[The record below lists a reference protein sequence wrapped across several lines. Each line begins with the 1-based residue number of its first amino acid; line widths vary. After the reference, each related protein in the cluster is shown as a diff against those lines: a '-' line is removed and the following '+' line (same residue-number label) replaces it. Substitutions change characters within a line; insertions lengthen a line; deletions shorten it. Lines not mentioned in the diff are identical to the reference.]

1 MTEPTA
7 DDPQRLTRRAPAEA
21 PTPDAPVETPAPAT
35 DAAESPAAGD
45 APEAA
50 AQVDSAE
57 VAESAEA
64 AEPAEQA
71 EPAEPA
77 EPTEAAE
84 PAEPATPSAPAST
97 ASGKNKVI
105 AAGDLVSGGASVEE
119 GITIAHAAARLGMK
133 NHILM
138 DILGSGGEFSRKRY
152 LREAM
157 QILTDLADESDNE
170 VAYLDQMIKR
180 ARSLGFKSTGMH
192 DYRRGDI
199 ANLKHRK
206 ENAETVAA
214 DLRRRSTDEGTLNTL
229 VSVAQQAAW
238 REVARNIEFNLD
250 SEFAQVPEGVD
261 EPGERADRISEV
273 IRLDLPRLER
283 DQKRLQRRA
292 RAQAAEAERKEAA
305 EAKPKP
311 KGLRG
316 LLKGLRRR

>member
-7 DDPQRLTRRAPAEA
+7 EESQRLPSRAPGETPA
-21 PTPDAPVETPAPAT
+21 PNAPAATPAPAT
-35 DAAESPAAGD
+35 DAFESPDADD
-45 APEAA
+45 APVAA
-50 AQVDSAE
+50 TPV
-57 VAESAEA
+57 ESAVDAEAVEVIDA
-64 AEPAEQA
+64 AEASA
-71 EPAEPA
+71 S
-77 EPTEAAE
+77 TEAAE
-84 PAEPATPSAPAST
+84 PAEGATPSAPATT

-250 SEFAQVPEGVD
+250 SEFAQVPVGVD

-283 DQKRLQRRA
+283 DQKRIQRRA
-292 RAQAAEAERKEAA
+292 RAQAAEAERKDSA
-305 EAKPKP
+305 EPKP
-311 KGLRG
+311 KSKSKGIRG

>member
-45 APEAA
+45 ASGSATPVESA
-50 AQVDSAE
+50 VD
-57 VAESAEA
+57 AESVEVIEAAEA
-64 AEPAEQA
+64 AES
-71 EPAEPA
+71 
-77 EPTEAAE
+77 TEAAE
-84 PAEPATPSAPAST
+84 PAEGATPSAPATT

>member
-1 MTEPTA
+1 M
-7 DDPQRLTRRAPAEA
+7 
-21 PTPDAPVETPAPAT
+21 
-35 DAAESPAAGD
+35 
-45 APEAA
+45 
-50 AQVDSAE
+50 
-57 VAESAEA
+57 
-64 AEPAEQA
+64 
-71 EPAEPA
+71 
-77 EPTEAAE
+77 
-84 PAEPATPSAPAST
+84 
-97 ASGKNKVI
+97 
-105 AAGDLVSGGASVEE
+105 EE
-119 GITIAHAAARLGMK
+119 GITIAQAAARLEMK

-229 VSVAQQAAW
+229 VTVSQQAAW

-250 SEFAQVPEGVD
+250 SEFAQVPVGVD
-261 EPGERADRISEV
+261 EPGSGPTAS
-273 IRLDLPRLER
+273 PR
-283 DQKRLQRRA
+283 
-292 RAQAAEAERKEAA
+292 
-305 EAKPKP
+305 
-311 KGLRG
+311 
-316 LLKGLRRR
+316 

>member
-7 DDPQRLTRRAPAEA
+7 EESQRLPSRAPAEA
-21 PTPDAPVETPAPAT
+21 PAPGAPAEPAAPAT

-45 APEAA
+45 ASGSATPVESA
-50 AQVDSAE
+50 VD
-57 VAESAEA
+57 AESVEVIEAAEA
-64 AEPAEQA
+64 AES
-71 EPAEPA
+71 
-77 EPTEAAE
+77 TEAAE
-84 PAEPATPSAPAST
+84 PAEGATPSAPATT

-250 SEFAQVPEGVD
+250 SEFAQVPVGVD
-261 EPGERADRISEV
+261 EPGARADRISEV

-283 DQKRLQRRA
+283 DQKRIQRRA
-292 RAQAAEAERKEAA
+292 RAQAAEAERKDSA
-305 EAKPKP
+305 EPKSKS
-311 KGLRG
+311 KGIRG

>member
-7 DDPQRLTRRAPAEA
+7 DDPQRLTSRAPAEA
-21 PTPDAPVETPAPAT
+21 PSSDAPVDTPAQVT
-35 DAAESPAAGD
+35 DAAGSPAAGD

-50 AQVDSAE
+50 APV
-57 VAESAEA
+57 ES
-64 AEPAEQA
+64 
-71 EPAEPA
+71 
-77 EPTEAAE
+77 TEAAE
-84 PAEPATPSAPAST
+84 PAEPAKSATSSTRATT

-105 AAGDLVSGGASVEE
+105 AAGDLASSGPSVEE
-119 GITIAHAAARLGMK
+119 GITIAQAAARLEMK

-229 VSVAQQAAW
+229 VTVSQQAAW

-250 SEFAQVPEGVD
+250 SEFAQVPVGVD

-292 RAQAAEAERKEAA
+292 RAEAAEAERKEAA
-305 EAKPKP
+305 AAKPRP

>member
-7 DDPQRLTRRAPAEA
+7 DAPQRLTRRAPAEA
-21 PTPDAPVETPAPAT
+21 PPPDAPVETPAPAT

-45 APEAA
+45 ASGSATPVESA
-50 AQVDSAE
+50 VD
-57 VAESAEA
+57 AESVEVIEAAEA
-64 AEPAEQA
+64 AES
-71 EPAEPA
+71 
-77 EPTEAAE
+77 TEAAE
-84 PAEPATPSAPAST
+84 PAEGATPSAPATT